1 MTKKEKYI
9 NFIVDDLLVKTNII
23 PSPMKINV
31 GGIWSAYPAH
41 FVSYKKIPHSASIFT
56 SFKNTLK
63 EKYGLGDDE
72 FRTVV
77 DQLYPI
83 LVNYYNL
90 SYHS

>member
-1 MTKKEKYI
+1 MDKKERYI

-41 FVSYKKIPHSASIFT
+41 FVDYKKIPHSASIFT
-56 SFKNTLK
+56 SFKDKLII
-63 EKYGLGDDE
+63 KYGINDGE
-72 FRTVV
+72 FRTIV
-77 DQLYPI
+77 DRLYPI